1 RLPRLIDIQSALDMI
16 LTGKQVGARK
26 AKRLGLV
33 DEVVPEPILVDV
45 AAEHALK
52 LAKKAAGGKKPKK
65 KLKDVLDA
73 SELQDWA
80 LKDTPLGRKVVFDQ
94 AKKALLKK
102 TRGNYP
108 AQEKI
113 LEVVKT
119 GLDEG
124 FEKGLEAEA
133 LAFGELVVSPQAA
146 QLMNIFFAT
155 TA

>member
-1 RLPRLIDIQSALDMI
+1 
-16 LTGKQVGARK
+16 GARK

-113 LEVVKT
+113 LEVEDRPRR
-119 GLDEG
+119 GLREG
-124 FEKGLEAEA
+124 PRGGSA
-133 LAFGELVVSPQAA
+133 GVR
-146 QLMNIFFAT
+146 
-155 TA
+155 